1 MLTPLQLS
9 AGASILQNSG
19 MGVNANLITII
30 VSYQTSSLMTPL
42 RQALANGSIDTGN
55 GSILTSNTIND
66 IQSLAANNCPALS
79 DAIPY
84 AYANSLSYSNV
95 NFGLSG
101 ITRNLANVESG
112 NGDISKFVQAFS
124 TAQAYAVQNN
134 IFLNSAVNAN
144 TYLANTF
151 TSMNNLITGDVA
163 QVNLATPAFGQD
175 LARLGQLIDFADLG
189 NLGSPA
195 ALLKRLGQLANL
207 SPSVVQ
213 ALINYGVPSSVIK
226 NVASNST
233 VISDNV
239 QKAMYQ
245 AMTTITGS
253 DLAEVLQILEVT
265 TPQINAM
272 SDLLNPIKLFPSSY
286 QSLSVMT
293 KDGVRG
299 IYLNSQGTVNSN
311 LINLL
316 PNYLINTL

>member
-1 MLTPLQLS
+1 
-9 AGASILQNSG
+9 
-19 MGVNANLITII
+19 
-30 VSYQTSSLMTPL
+30 
-42 RQALANGSIDTGN
+42 
-55 GSILTSNTIND
+55 
-66 IQSLAANNCPALS
+66 
-79 DAIPY
+79 
-84 AYANSLSYSNV
+84 
-95 NFGLSG
+95 
-101 ITRNLANVESG
+101 
-112 NGDISKFVQAFS
+112 
-124 TAQAYAVQNN
+124 
-134 IFLNSAVNAN
+134 
-144 TYLANTF
+144 
-151 TSMNNLITGDVA
+151 MNNLITGDVA